1 MLGEPMLK
9 LGTTVFTSLLL
20 ATVSPAS
27 AEDWIADRLRGQV
40 EIFADGDWTPLVR
53 GDSIQDAAK
62 IRTASAGRVEF
73 HRGEET
79 ISLGGNTEIV
89 LNQVETQRMTRIV
102 QVWGTV
108 TIEAEKRNVQH
119 FSVQTPVMAAIVKG
133 TQFTVTYR
141 NGLTKVDVEEGI
153 VEVRDFATNTSVDL
167 RPGQSAAAS
176 QMRPVKV
183 SGPGSDDIIYVIDG
197 QAVAAAAREATF
209 ERQANRKIEENASSN
224 GLQNRATPKVGNPG
238 QSAERGAGASDG
250 RNEVAINAASTG
262 ASAAAANTPSSG
274 QGSQSTQNGNG
285 KGRP

>member
-1 MLGEPMLK
+1 MLK
-9 LGTTVFTSLLL
+9 LGTIVFTSLLL

-62 IRTASAGRVEF
+62 VRTASAGRVEF

-79 ISLGGNTEIV
+79 ISLGGNTEII

-108 TIEAEKRNVQH
+108 TVEAEKRNVQH

-153 VEVRDFATNTSVDL
+153 VEIRDFATNTSVDL

-183 SGPGSDDIIYVIDG
+183 SGPGSEDVIYVIDG
-197 QAVAAAAREATF
+197 QAVAAAAREAAF
-209 ERQANRKIEENASSN
+209 ERRANRQMQDNASAN
-224 GLQNRATPKVGNPG
+224 GVEHRASPNVSNPG
-238 QSAERGAGASDG
+238 QSTERRAGASDG
-250 RNEVAINAASTG
+250 RNQAADNAASNG
-262 ASAAAANTPSSG
+262 ASGAAANRPSGG
-274 QGSQSTQNGNG
+274 QGSQSAQSGHGNG
-285 KGRP
+285 RP